1 MAIHKTRTPPSI
13 PGTAETRQTR
23 RLLDFARL
31 SPFHAC
37 FPTENC
43 GNESGGFE
51 NQKMA
56 VPCYFKFEL
65 ERLAEFLLQANRKSA
80 KFEPEFQLNT
90 AISGFKPTYVHFL
103 PNTSRWL
110 SKFHKSDLNQKSGQN
125 WPCKVRNNDLPVYVA
140 CPFTCSTTLQSPE
153 YDIYLTRKR
162 SSEKT
167 AIEYLRKHTFW
178 AWDWLRKAWVP
189 EIFCLRCVTNWAN
202 DWIS

>member
-13 PGTAETRQTR
+13 PRTAETRQIR

-37 FPTENC
+37 FPTEN
-43 GNESGGFE
+43 
-51 NQKMA
+51 QKMA

-65 ERLAEFLLQANRKSA
+65 KRLAKFLLQANRKSA

-90 AISGFKPTYVHFL
+90 AISGFKPTYVHFF

-125 WPCKVRNNDLPVYVA
+125 
-140 CPFTCSTTLQSPE
+140 
-153 YDIYLTRKR
+153 
-162 SSEKT
+162 
-167 AIEYLRKHTFW
+167 
-178 AWDWLRKAWVP
+178 
-189 EIFCLRCVTNWAN
+189 
-202 DWIS
+202 